1 MFIYGKFGNE
11 SATVTV
17 TIKNAETQAT
27 VVNAQAT
34 TNVGDG
40 LYQYNFSAR
49 DNTLSYLVVF
59 NNTTDSSKA
68 VGSIEADLDISTLA
82 TQDSVNAIP
91 TNPVLASDARLNNLD
106 VAISSRLAAN
116 DYVAPNNE
124 QFTSTDRD
132 KLNSI
137 ENTDISGLATRSTV
151 DAIKLKTDILENVDL
166 SLVAKTSDLVTIN
179 NNVKDAS
186 LLIPASRDIQ

>member
-49 DNTLSYLVVF
+49 DNTLSYFVVF